1 MTEAKFSDVFAK
13 LDAMKDTLTVKRV
26 FGDAYQVN
34 GTTIIPVAAVRGGGG
49 GGGGE
54 GTAPEPQGTGMGAG
68 MGFGVNDRPVGVY
81 ILENGTTRWMPAVD
95 VTRIVLG
102 AQLVTLAA
110 VLVLGRVLRHRERHR
125 R

>member
-1 MTEAKFSDVFAK
+1 MSDAQFSDVFARI
-13 LDAMKDTLTVKRV
+13 DAVKDALTVKRV

-54 GTAPEPQGTGMGAG
+54 GTAPDQEGTGTGAG
-68 MGFGVNDRPVGVY
+68 MGFGLNDRPVGVY
-81 ILENGTTRWMPAVD
+81 ILENGTTSWVPAVD

-102 AQLVTLAA
+102 AQVVALAA

-125 R
+125 H

>member
-13 LDAMKDTLTVKRV
+13 LDAVNDAMTVKRV

-54 GTAPEPQGTGMGAG
+54 GTGPDQEGSGTGGG

-81 ILENGTTRWMPAVD
+81 VLENGRTSWVPAVD

-110 VLVLGRVLRHRERHR
+110 IFVLGRALRHRDHHHR
-125 R
+125 